1 MKEVAF
7 SIPVTGVIRIAGD
20 SVTIIVNKAE
30 TDISLTPQPLKGKH
44 VSLEQ
49 GMTMYDVILEAARTV
64 VRNKHNNRFSA
75 PELYHEALEKY
86 PQLKRNSFMTRVIAC
101 TPNHPS
107 YKHYDSRRD
116 YLSHIGVGQYALNE
130 KYRTQ
135 DLFGTA
141 GLT

>member
-7 SIPVTGVIRIAGD
+7 SIPVTGVIRIDGD

-44 VSLEQ
+44 VSLER
-49 GMTMYDVILEAARTV
+49 GMTMYDVILGAARTV

-130 KYRTQ
+130 KYRT
-135 DLFGTA
+135 
-141 GLT
+141 